1 LEEKKMRKLSVF
13 VALLLIA
20 SIMLL
25 ATACGPKEPAPTEG
39 ATPGPAPTEGTPEPK
54 PAEPVEIPKL
64 RIAYV
69 PSMDVELILETTEP
83 LKQLLIDE
91 LANHNFDVKEVE
103 ITVGTSF
110 EAVGEAL
117 SAGSADIGFSSALVY
132 ITYDDE
138 VDLLLTAARYD
149 FKESSMD
156 PMVWNKGLAERD
168 DTKQVTGYPG
178 LIYAGPSEYGKMLA
192 AKVEAGEELTWEDM
206 DGAVWAVANTS
217 SNAGYLY
224 PSLWLRDRFGKMI
237 SDLSNVLPGTA
248 YPQMFAQ
255 AANETV
261 DVFVC
266 YADGRSG
273 YEDQWLGELGRD
285 KPIEEEVKVIGVT
298 DWITNDVVIGSL
310 VSDTMMTE
318 GFRQAFCDSLVAI
331 SQTEAGFEAIQIF
344 SHVGYLP
351 GVDSEYD
358 AMRAAQE
365 ILRDLE

>member
-1 LEEKKMRKLSVF
+1 MRKLSVF

-138 VDLLLTAARYD
+138 
-149 FKESSMD
+149 
-156 PMVWNKGLAERD
+156 
-168 DTKQVTGYPG
+168 
-178 LIYAGPSEYGKMLA
+178 
-192 AKVEAGEELTWEDM
+192 
-206 DGAVWAVANTS
+206 
-217 SNAGYLY
+217 
-224 PSLWLRDRFGKMI
+224 
-237 SDLSNVLPGTA
+237 
-248 YPQMFAQ
+248 
-255 AANETV
+255 
-261 DVFVC
+261 
-266 YADGRSG
+266 
-273 YEDQWLGELGRD
+273 
-285 KPIEEEVKVIGVT
+285 
-298 DWITNDVVIGSL
+298 
-310 VSDTMMTE
+310 
-318 GFRQAFCDSLVAI
+318 
-331 SQTEAGFEAIQIF
+331 
-344 SHVGYLP
+344 
-351 GVDSEYD
+351 
-358 AMRAAQE
+358 
-365 ILRDLE
+365 